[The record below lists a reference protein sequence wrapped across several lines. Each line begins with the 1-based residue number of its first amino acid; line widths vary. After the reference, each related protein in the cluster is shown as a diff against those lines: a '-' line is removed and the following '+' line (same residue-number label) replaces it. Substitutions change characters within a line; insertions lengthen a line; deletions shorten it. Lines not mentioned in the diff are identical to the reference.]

1 MMKNNF
7 NKGTIC
13 VQGGYKPNS
22 GEPRILPIYQ
32 STTYKYN
39 DPDEVAALFDL
50 KSEGHMY
57 SRISNPTVTAFE
69 EKVNELEGG
78 VGALAVSSG
87 QTATALSILNICKN
101 GEHIVATSTL
111 YGGTFSLLSTTLKK
125 FGINV
130 TFVNP
135 DASEEE
141 ILSCFKD
148 NTRAIFGETIGNP
161 GLNIL
166 DFEKLATVAKKK
178 EVPFIVD
185 NTLATPYLCN
195 PIQHGANIVIHST
208 TKYIDGHAT
217 SIGGIIIDGGNFNW
231 DNGKYPDLT
240 EPDPSYHGIK
250 YVETFKSAA
259 YIVKARVQLLRDLGA
274 CTSPFNAF
282 LFNLGVETLHLRMER
297 HSYNALK
304 LGQYLENHEKV
315 SWVSYPFLQSHS
327 SYDLAKKY
335 LPKGASGIL
344 TFGIKGGVEAG
355 KQFIRKL
362 KLAAL
367 VVHLGDARTSVI
379 HPASTTHRQLNEEE
393 QLASGVTS
401 DLIRVSVGIE
411 DIEDIIKDFNQALG
425 NLD

>member
-1 MMKNNF
+1 MKNNF

-13 VQGGYKPNS
+13 VQGGYQPNS

-32 STTYKYN
+32 STTYKYD

-50 KSEGHMY
+50 KAEGHMY
-57 SRISNPTVTAFE
+57 SRISNPTVAAFE

-78 VGALAVSSG
+78 VGALAVSAG
-87 QTATALSILNICKN
+87 QTATALAILNICKH

-135 DASEEE
+135 DVSEEE

-166 DFEKLATVAKKK
+166 DFEKFSRVAKKK

-195 PIQHGANIVIHST
+195 PLEHGANIVIHST

-217 SIGGIIIDGGNFNW
+217 SIGGIIVDGGNFNW
-231 DNGKYPDLT
+231 ENGKYPDLT
-240 EPDPSYHGIK
+240 EPDSSYHGIK
-250 YVETFKSAA
+250 YVETFKNTA
-259 YIVKARVQLLRDLGA
+259 YIVKARVQLLRDFGA

-282 LFNLGVETLHLRMER
+282 LFNLGLETLHLRMER

-304 LGQYLENHEKV
+304 LAQYLQNHENV
-315 SWVSYPFLQSHS
+315 SWVSYPFLESHA
-327 SYDLAKKY
+327 SYALAKKY

-355 KQFIRKL
+355 KQFIRNL
-362 KLAAL
+362 RLAAL

-379 HPASTTHRQLNEEE
+379 HPASTTHRQLTE
-393 QLASGVTS
+393 QEQSASGVTS

-411 DIEDIIKDFNQALG
+411 DIEDIIKDFNQALE
-425 NLD
+425 NLN